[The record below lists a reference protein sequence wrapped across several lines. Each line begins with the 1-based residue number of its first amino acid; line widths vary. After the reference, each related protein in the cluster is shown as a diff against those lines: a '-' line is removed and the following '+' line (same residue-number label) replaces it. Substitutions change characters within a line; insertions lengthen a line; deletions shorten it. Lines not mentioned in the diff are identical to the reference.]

1 MEGTLVTKYGEIRE
15 DFLTERTRILNAL
28 EENENQHM
36 ILRLIGALAFRTH
49 CTEFGYIQDDLG
61 RKFTDIDF
69 ASYPRFFKDIS
80 RLLAELG
87 YQEDKAVTQLFSES
101 RLLFHDPLYGR
112 HIDIFFNK
120 LDFCHV
126 INFVN
131 RLEVE
136 KYTLPL
142 AELLLEKMQIV
153 KINEK
158 DLIDTI
164 MLLREHPLGDND
176 QETINLTLISQT
188 LAGDWGFWRTVIGNL
203 KLVTEELDHYTRL
216 SEQDRRI
223 VRERIAELQSVID
236 KSTKTSRWKLRAKI
250 GERVKWYKDVEELM
264 GR

>member
-1 MEGTLVTKYGEIRE
+1 MGKYGEIQE
-15 DFLTERTRILNAL
+15 DFYTERTRILDAL
-28 EENENQHM
+28 AQPENQHM

-49 CTEFGYIQDDLG
+49 CPQYGFIQDELG

-80 RLLAELG
+80 RLMAELG

-101 RLLFHDPLYGR
+101 RLLFHDPVYGR

-126 INFVN
+126 IDFTG

-136 KYTLPL
+136 TLTLPL

-153 KINEK
+153 QINEK

-164 MLLREHPLGDND
+164 MLLREHEIGDHD
-176 QETINLTLISQT
+176 QETINGPLIAKL
-188 LAGDWGFWRTVIGNL
+188 LANDWGFWRTVTANL
-203 KLVTEELDHYTRL
+203 KLVDEELDHYQRL
-216 SEQDRRI
+216 TDEDRRI
-223 VRERIAELQSVID
+223 VRQRIHTLQEMIENEP
-236 KSTKTSRWKLRAKI
+236 KTRKWKLRAAV
-250 GERVKWYKDVEELM
+250 GERIKWYKDVEELM
-264 GR
+264 HR